1 MTEKA
6 LISSWL
12 DKPPFVKQETAGR
25 LHDLCLKFPLF
36 APLQYLKMVQ
46 AETYD
51 SARALNDLYQLF
63 PANRVLVRE
72 LFMDAVA
79 EFAAEIEAKAA
90 VAEPLFPDEALEPVA
105 GQDYF
110 SQQGI
115 KVDTDLRA
123 PVASTTFSTEKDLMV
138 VMSFSEWL
146 RYLESRSQRA
156 KEEEAGKSALRALW
170 QKQKLTAA
178 IEEEEEEIPENVF
191 EMAVNSITAK
201 EELISESMAAVYA
214 LQGKK
219 EKAMEM
225 YKKLSLQNP
234 EKSAYFAKKIETLQK
249 DLDI

>member
-12 DKPPFVKQETAGR
+12 NRPSFIKQETAGR
-25 LHDLCLKFPLF
+25 LHDLCVRYPLF
-36 APLQYLKMVQ
+36 VPLQYLKTLQ
-46 AETYD
+46 TGNYE
-51 SARALNDLYQLF
+51 SALSLNNLYQLF
-63 PANRVLVRE
+63 PANRVLVRQ
-72 LFMDAVA
+72 LFLDADVV
-79 EFAAEIEAKAA
+79 IEED
-90 VAEPLFPDEALEPVA
+90 VVVTEPLFPDEALAPAA

-115 KVDTDLRA
+115 KIDTAL
-123 PVASTTFSTEKDLMV
+123 PPQESVAVSIEKELMV

-146 RYLESRSQRA
+146 RYLESRSQKA
-156 KEEEAGKSALRALW
+156 KEEEVGKSALRALW

-219 EKAMEM
+219 EKAVEM

-234 EKSAYFAKKIETLQK
+234 EKSTYFAKKIETLQK

>member
-12 DKPPFVKQETAGR
+12 DQPTFIKQETAGR
-25 LHDLCLKFPLF
+25 LHDLCVRFPLF
-36 APLQYLKMVQ
+36 VPLHYLK
-46 AETYD
+46 ALRANSYE
-51 SARALNDLYQLF
+51 SASLNNLYKLF
-63 PANRVLVRE
+63 PVNRVLIHQ
-72 LFMDAVA
+72 LFTNCERGRQRA
-79 EFAAEIEAKAA
+79 E
-90 VAEPLFPDEALEPVA
+90 EPLFPDETLRAA
-105 GQDYF
+105 ASGQDYF
-110 SQQGI
+110 AQQG
-115 KVDTDLRA
+115 VEVNTDLPDRK
-123 PVASTTFSTEKDLMV
+123 TTAEVLSTEKDLMV

-146 RYLESRSQRA
+146 RYLERRSQKA

-219 EKAMEM
+219 EKAMDM

-234 EKSAYFAKKIETLQK
+234 EKSAYFAKKIEILQK

>member
-12 DKPPFVKQETAGR
+12 NQPPVIKQETAGR
-25 LHDLCLKFPLF
+25 LHDLCVRFPLF
-36 APLQYLKMVQ
+36 VPLQYLKTLQ
-46 AETYD
+46 AGNYE
-51 SARALNDLYQLF
+51 SALSLNNLYQLY
-63 PANRVLVRE
+63 PANRVLVRQ
-72 LFMDAVA
+72 LFLDADADVA
-79 EFAAEIEAKAA
+79 IEAEIVA
-90 VAEPLFPDEALEPVA
+90 AEPLFPDEALAPAA

-115 KVDTDLRA
+115 KVDTAL
-123 PVASTTFSTEKDLMV
+123 PPQESVAVSTEKELMV

-146 RYLESRSQRA
+146 RYLESRSQKA
-156 KEEEAGKSALRALW
+156 KEEEVGKSALRALW

-219 EKAMEM
+219 EKAVEM

-234 EKSAYFAKKIETLQK
+234 EKSTYFAKKIETLQK

>member
-12 DKPPFVKQETAGR
+12 DKPPFIKQETAGR
-25 LHDLCLKFPLF
+25 LHDLCVRFPLF
-36 APLQYLKMVQ
+36 LPLHYLKTLQ
-46 AETYD
+46 AENYD
-51 SARALNDLYQLF
+51 LASLNNLYQLF

-79 EFAAEIEAKAA
+79 DVEAGAEVA
-90 VAEPLFPDEALEPVA
+90 VPEPLFPDEALALAA

-110 SQQGI
+110 SQQGV
-115 KVDTDLRA
+115 KVETALPPQPA
-123 PVASTTFSTEKDLMV
+123 PAAFSTEKDLMV

-146 RYLESRSQRA
+146 RYLEGRSQKAR
-156 KEEEAGKSALRALW
+156 EEEAGKSALRALW

-234 EKSAYFAKKIETLQK
+234 EKSAYFAKKIETIQK

>member
-12 DKPPFVKQETAGR
+12 DQLPFIKQETAGR
-25 LHDLCLKFPLF
+25 LHDLCVRFPLF
-36 APLQYLKMVQ
+36 VPLHYLKVLQ
-46 AETYD
+46 AESYE
-51 SARALNDLYQLF
+51 SASLNNLYHLF
-63 PANRVLVRE
+63 PANRVLARQ
-72 LFMDAVA
+72 LFLDA
-79 EFAAEIEAKAA
+79 EAKADIQIR
-90 VAEPLFPDEALEPVA
+90 EPLFSDEALRAAAA

-110 SQQGI
+110 SRQGI
-115 KVDTDLRA
+115 TVETELPPQEPA
-123 PVASTTFSTEKDLMV
+123 TISTEKDLMV

-146 RYLESRSQRA
+146 RYLESRSQKA

-201 EELISESMAAVYA
+201 EELVSESLAAVYA

-234 EKSAYFAKKIETLQK
+234 EKSAYFAKKVEILQK